1 MLQGPIPAFA
11 LQKPAASSIDG
22 RDGASGRKDRAME
35 HERLLDRREFTAEAA
50 LAALAGVV
58 ITISGCGGG
67 GYSSPSSPSTPSAGT
82 GGGSSS
88 DKSGTISSNHGHLAV
103 VTGVELTAGNAVQL
117 DIRGSADH
125 THQVTL
131 AADAIQAIQAGRPAI
146 TDSTST
152 TGHLHTVTFNSD
164 SPEPPTRY

>member
-1 MLQGPIPAFA
+1 MKQ
-11 LQKPAASSIDG
+11 
-22 RDGASGRKDRAME
+22 
-35 HERLLDRREFTAEAA
+35 ERQLDRREFTAEAA

-58 ITISGCGGG
+58 ITVTGCGGG
-67 GYSSPSSPSTPSAGT
+67 GGGGGYGSPSSPSTPSPT
-82 GGGSSS
+82 SGGSSS
-88 DKSGTISSNHGHLAV
+88 DKPATISNNHGHVAV
-103 VTGVELTAGNAVQL
+103 VTGAQLVAGNAVQL

-131 AADAIQAIQAGRPAI
+131 TASAIQAIQSGQPVA

-164 SPEPPTRY
+164 SPDTPTRY

>member
-1 MLQGPIPAFA
+1 M
-11 LQKPAASSIDG
+11 K
-22 RDGASGRKDRAME
+22 

-50 LAALAGVV
+50 LAALAGVM
-58 ITISGCGGG
+58 ITVSGCGGGGGGG

-103 VTGVELTAGNAVQL
+103 VTGAQLIAGNAVQL

-125 THQVTL
+125 THTVTL
-131 AADAIQAIQAGRPAI
+131 TAAAIQAIQAGRPAV
-146 TDSTST
+146 TDSTSS
-152 TGHLHTVTFNSD
+152 TGHVHSVTFNSE
-164 SPEPPTRY
+164 SPEAPSNY